1 MSRRILFLIL
11 IASIFVN
18 FLAVFGPE
26 FGFDA
31 LWYHLTIRKIYLMWG
46 KIDFIPGGLMY
57 YSAMPRLGEFLYLG
71 AMRVMGAGEV
81 GPHLINWVAGI
92 GAAFLTFKI
101 ARKHLDEKYSLLT
114 SVIFYVTPLVGWQSG
129 SAYVDLIRTF
139 FEVLAFW
146 FFLKKKP
153 VAAGVALGLAVGTKT
168 LALGSLGI
176 FGILG
181 LVVWRDWRKTARM
194 ILMAALVSYPWFAW
208 AYLKTGFPF
217 YPLGAGILDASH
229 NFGNWGDL
237 GNWKNMVSP
246 VYLMILPWFFKS
258 RVPKEVFWYIMVS
271 FFVWL
276 LIPHTGEGRFI
287 LPYLPVWAVGAG
299 WTISHMQPMGFMKL
313 MVGLT
318 MVIAVAVVGYRFAAN
333 LKVVP
338 YLLGKQTKT
347 EYLCQHLDFSTRV
360 FVDCDGTWGERVK
373 PTELVLVKGFH
384 NLYYIKFPFV
394 HETWY
399 KGEKVD
405 YVLEYKQ

>member
-1 MSRRILFLIL
+1 MIL

-26 FGFDA
+26 LGFDA
-31 LWYHLTIRKIYLMWG
+31 LWYHLTIPKIYLMWG

-194 ILMAALVSYPWFAW
+194 ILMAALVSYPWFAL

-246 VYLMILPWFFKS
+246 DRKS
-258 RVPKEVFWYIMVS
+258 
-271 FFVWL
+271 
-276 LIPHTGEGRFI
+276 
-287 LPYLPVWAVGAG
+287 
-299 WTISHMQPMGFMKL
+299 
-313 MVGLT
+313 
-318 MVIAVAVVGYRFAAN
+318 VV
-333 LKVVP
+333 
-338 YLLGKQTKT
+338 
-347 EYLCQHLDFSTRV
+347 
-360 FVDCDGTWGERVK
+360 
-373 PTELVLVKGFH
+373 
-384 NLYYIKFPFV
+384 
-394 HETWY
+394 
-399 KGEKVD
+399 
-405 YVLEYKQ
+405 